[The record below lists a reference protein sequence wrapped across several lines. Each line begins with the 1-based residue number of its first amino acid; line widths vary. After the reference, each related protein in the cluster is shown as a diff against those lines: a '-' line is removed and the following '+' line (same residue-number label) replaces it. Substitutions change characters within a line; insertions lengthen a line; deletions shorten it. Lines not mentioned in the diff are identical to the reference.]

1 MEKSLVKKI
10 FQQAKAAR
18 ELHED
23 EISEAYK
30 FTFPNRDIWRVQEG
44 DTDRTKLFDSTAADG
59 TQNLVSTILTL
70 LIPQNQQW
78 AYVDVRDEIKPQVA
92 PDVRRMLDMA
102 NKVVFKTIRDSGFYV
117 AASEALT
124 DCVIAGTGA
133 ITMVETDQGID
144 FLAIPTHQLYFL
156 ENYKGEV
163 DTVFRQHHL
172 TAQYLIEK
180 YGADAVGDG
189 VQNLA
194 KSNPHGKVKILECCM
209 KAPGDKEMMY
219 RVYLEDKMTLLE
231 EKVSPAQMFIVFR
244 FGKTLGSIWGESPVR
259 QALPHI
265 RVANE
270 ATQLIMTQS
279 AWAGLGAW
287 QTDGSEST
295 VNFANMK
302 IEPGDVITVDSMLQ
316 PIPFPGNFQI
326 TFQTVEDQRAKVR
339 TMLFNDAIIPPQ
351 ESQQMTAFEVQVRQ
365 SEFFRRIGPYGLR
378 LEIEFLR
385 PIIKNLIKRLQLRGE
400 LPEFINNNQEFEIVV
415 NSAVKKGIGMSEI
428 QRDIQLLQIV
438 SQLGPEAVAQVDIQA
453 LARKILRDGD
463 MSPEVLLDPEA
474 VQERLQQQQQAQM
487 LAQAAQSL
495 QAQDP
500 RMSVQPSSPQP
511 DIE

>member
-1 MEKSLVKKI
+1 MEKSLIKKI
-10 FQQAKAAR
+10 FTQAKASR
-18 ELHED
+18 EVHEA

-30 FTFPNRDIWRVQEG
+30 FTFPNRDIWRSQEG
-44 DTDRTKLFDSTAADG
+44 ETDRTKLFDATAAEG
-59 TQNLVSTILTL
+59 VQNLVSTILTL

-78 AYVDVRDEIKPQVA
+78 AYVDVRDEIKPKVA

-102 NKVVFKTIRDSGFYV
+102 NKVVFKTIRDSQFYV
-117 AASEALT
+117 AASEALM
-124 DCVIAGTGA
+124 DCVISGTGA
-133 ITMVETDQGID
+133 ISMVETDEGID
-144 FLAIPTHQLYFL
+144 FVAIPTHQLYFL
-156 ENYKGEV
+156 ENYKGGV

-180 YGADAVGDG
+180 YGAEICGNEV
-189 VQNLA
+189 VTLA
-194 KSNPHGKVKILECCM
+194 KSNPHGKVKILEACL
-209 KAPGDKEMMY
+209 KGPDDEGLMY
-219 RVYLEDKMTLLE
+219 RVYLEDKMVLLE
-231 EKVSPAQMFIVFR
+231 EQVSPAQMFICFR
-244 FGKTLGSIWGESPVR
+244 FGKTLGSIWGDSPVR

-302 IEPGDVITVDSMLQ
+302 IEPGDVITVDSELR
-316 PIPFPGNFQI
+316 PIQFPGNFNI
-326 TFQTVEDQRAKVR
+326 TFQTVEDQRQKVR

-385 PIIKNLIKRLQLRGE
+385 PVIKNLIKRLQLRGD
-400 LPEFINNNQEFEIVV
+400 LPDFISDNKVYEIVV

-463 MSPEVLLDPEA
+463 MSPEVLLDKDVVE
-474 VQERLQQQQQAQM
+474 EKLQQQQQQQM
-487 LAQAAQSL
+487 LAQAAETL
-495 QAQDP
+495 QGQDP
-500 RMSVQPSSPQP
+500 RKAIQPQSPQP
-511 DIE
+511 SLE

>member
-1 MEKSLVKKI
+1 MEKSLIKKI

-18 ELHED
+18 EIHEP

-44 DTDRTKLFDSTAADG
+44 ETDRTKLFDATASDG
-59 TQNLVSTILTL
+59 VQNLVSTILTL

-78 AYVDVRDEIKPQVA
+78 AYVDVRDEIKPKIA
-92 PDVRRMLDMA
+92 PDIRRMLDMS
-102 NKVVFKTIRDSGFYV
+102 NKVVFKTIRDSNFYV

-124 DCVIAGTGA
+124 DCVISGTGA
-133 ITMVETDQGID
+133 ISMIESDKGID

-156 ENYKGEV
+156 ENHKGEV

-180 YGADAVGDG
+180 YGEETVGRE
-189 VQNLA
+189 VVTLA
-194 KSNPHGKVKILECCM
+194 QSNPHGKVKILESCL
-209 KAPGDKEMMY
+209 KGPDDEGLMY
-219 RVYLEDKMTLLE
+219 RVYLEDKMVLLE

-259 QALPHI
+259 QALAHI
-265 RVANE
+265 RVANQ

-302 IEPGDVITVDSMLQ
+302 IEPGDVITVDSELR
-316 PIPFPGNFQI
+316 PIPFPGNFNI
-326 TFQTVEDQRAKVR
+326 TFQTVEDQRQKVR

-385 PIIKNLIKRLQLRGE
+385 PIIKNLITRLQLRGE
-400 LPEFINNNQEFEIVV
+400 LPEIISDNQSYEIVV

-463 MSPEVLLDPEA
+463 MSPEVLLDPDVVSEKLQA
-474 VQERLQQQQQAQM
+474 AQQQQM
-487 LAQAAQSL
+487 LAQAAEQL

-500 RMSVQPSSPQP
+500 RASIQPQSPQP
-511 DIE
+511 NLE